1 MTIHSYAKNDDTDGV
16 RAEFASGIAVDTRD
30 ENDFTPLA
38 YAVSNPTVT
47 IEMLTLL
54 CEAGADVDAFVEN
67 GKTFPL
73 SLAAC
78 SGNLEATRFLL
89 NAGAAVNAK
98 SPKGYTALINSIYRL
113 HDSEML
119 LPVIGELISHGAD
132 VDCKTDYEEIP
143 VTVSTRLNRFDAVR
157 QLLDAGANKE
167 PLRWSELA
175 EAVAVGSVEEV
186 AQVLQSKG
194 LDNTGGCFGL
204 TPGLLAASI
213 GSVNKGQLLHAYGWN
228 VDEQGRQ
235 EETALMCCASAKH
248 SEMLAWLIEENADI
262 DAVDDSKNT
271 ALILAAQAGSAE
283 CVQILLEAGANTQM
297 VNVYSESAISNAST
311 LEVVR
316 LLQKA
321 GEDLQCISTE
331 MKRTFTGLTKWSHI
345 EVTGEQYQSGKRPRY
360 GKANPEEHDDPFLYA
375 MVRSGRSAYEARA
388 QFNDTDDMSSPVWC
402 FSRFGCSFTELPDGR
417 FVQIGGE
424 HEDYYDPDFC
434 IYNDVIVHLGP
445 DEFRIFGYPRE
456 IFQPTDFH
464 TATFVDEYI
473 YIVGCLGY
481 HGSREFGVTPVY
493 RLSCAD
499 WSIEAVETTGENPG
513 WIYENS
519 ARVIEPD
526 TLCIS
531 GGKLVSEVNGEET
544 HEDLEGDYLLNL
556 ATMTWTRAN

>member
-1 MTIHSYAKNDDTDGV
+1 MTIHTYARNVDTDGV
-16 RAEFASGIAVDTRD
+16 RAELASGIAVDTRD

-38 YAVSNPTVT
+38 YAVSNPSVT
-47 IEMLTLL
+47 IEMLSLL
-54 CEAGADVDAFVEN
+54 FEAGADVDAFVEN

-89 NAGAAVNAK
+89 KAGASVNAK
-98 SPKGYTALINSIYRL
+98 SSKGYTALINSIYRL
-113 HDSEML
+113 HDSELL

-132 VDCKTDYEEIP
+132 VDCETDYEEIP

-167 PLRWSELA
+167 PLKWSELA

-186 AQVLQSKG
+186 AQALESKG
-194 LDNTGGCFGL
+194 LDSTGGCFGL
-204 TPGLLAASI
+204 TPGLLAANI
-213 GSVNKGQLLHAYGWN
+213 GSVDKGQLLHAYGWN
-228 VDEQGRQ
+228 VAEQGRQ
-235 EETALMCCASAKH
+235 KETALMCCASANH
-248 SEMLAWLIEENADI
+248 SEMLAWLIEENAEI

-283 CVQILLEAGANTQM
+283 SVRILLEAGANPQKI
-297 VNVYSESAISNAST
+297 NEYNESAMSNAST

-316 LLQKA
+316 LMQRA

-331 MKRTFTGLTKWSHI
+331 MKRAFTGLTEWSQI
-345 EVTGEQYQSGKRPRY
+345 EATDVQYESGKRPRY
-360 GKANPEEHDDPFLYA
+360 GKANPEEFDDPFLRA

-388 QFNDTDDMSSPVWC
+388 QFRDTEDMSAPVWC

-434 IYNDVIVHLGP
+434 IYNDVIVHFGP
-445 DEFRIFGYPRE
+445 DEFRILGYPKE
-456 IFQPTDFH
+456 LFQPTDFH
-464 TATFVDEYI
+464 TATFVDQYI

-481 HGSREFGVTPVY
+481 HGTREFGVTPVY
-493 RLSCAD
+493 RLSCGD

-513 WIYENS
+513 WIYEHS

-526 TLCIS
+526 TVCIS

-556 ATMTWTRAN
+556 VTMSWKRVS